1 VSAPSAEGVGAVTGD
16 ITAPS
21 APSNLAGVAA
31 GTSVSLS
38 WTASTDNVAVTRY
51 NVHRSTASGFTPSA
65 ANRIAQP
72 TGTSYTDSG
81 LAAGTYYYRVT
92 AEDAAGNVSTPSAQ
106 ASVTVSNTPPGLVA
120 AYGFDENGGT
130 ALTDNSGQGNNGV
143 ISGPTWTTA
152 GKYGSALTFDGTNDW
167 VTVPDSSSL
176 DLTTAVTLEA
186 WVRPTSL
193 GTDWKTVLFK
203 EQSGNLV
210 YGLYAN
216 TNGQRPNGQVFVSGA
231 DRNVNGTTQLPT
243 NTWTHLGVTY
253 DGSNLRLFVNG
264 TQAASVA
271 QAGAITTSNGV
282 LRIGGNNIWTEWF
295 AGDIDEVRVY
305 NRALI
310 ASEIQTDM
318 NTRVGVPDT
327 EAPSTPLNLVASGS
341 IGQASLTW
349 SPATDNVGVVR
360 YNVHRSTA
368 SGFTPS
374 AANRIAQPTGT
385 SYTDAGLAA
394 GTYYY
399 KVTAEDSAGNVSAPS
414 AQASAQATS
423 DTTPPSISVTAPAAG
438 STVTGTLSVNA
449 SATDNVG
456 VAGVQFRLDGS
467 NLGAE
472 DTSAPYSVSWD
483 SRTASNGAHSL
494 TAIARDASGNQAT
507 SAPVGITVDNSATPP
522 VGLVA
527 GYGFDEGSGSTTA
540 DAAGS
545 NNGALSGPTWA
556 LGKFGTSLSFDGGN
570 DWVTVP
576 DSNSLDLTAGMTLS
590 AWVFPTVLGTG
601 WRTVVM
607 KEQGAG
613 ISYDLYVNRN
623 TSIPIGEVD
632 TGGVSGVNG
641 TSQLPLNTWTH
652 LGVTYDGSTLRLY
665 QNGNLVSSQTDSG
678 SITPSSGPLRIGGNG
693 VWPEWFSGRIDEVRI
708 YNRALSQ
715 PEMQND
721 MAFGVA
727 HDTKPPTVTTV
738 TPASGASEV
747 SVASTATATFSEA
760 MNPASLTSST
770 FDLRNSSGTLVPA
783 TVSYDDLTGKAT
795 LQPSDALGV
804 ATTYTA
810 RIKGGATGARDRAG
824 NGLAADVVWTFTTEP
839 APPPILLVTGS
850 GNAFAGY
857 VPEILR
863 AEGLNEFS
871 VIDRNLLSPGL
882 LSLFDV
888 VIVGDTPLSAGQV
901 STLTTW
907 VNGGGN
913 LIALHPDKQL
923 AGLLGLTDT
932 GTTLA
937 NGYLLVN
944 TTTGPGTGIVGQT
957 IQYHGSADRYTLAG
971 ATSIATLYSSAS
983 AATSNPAVTLRSIGS
998 AGGQAAAFTYDLAR
1012 SIVYTRQGNPAWAGQ
1027 DRDGV
1032 FPIRPDDL
1040 FFGGSG
1046 QTDWVDLNK
1055 VAIPQADE
1063 QMRLLTNLIVT
1074 MNADRKPIPRFWYLP
1089 RGEKAAV
1096 VMTGDDHA
1104 NGGTA
1109 PRFDRYEQQSPAGCS
1124 VADWDCVRATS
1135 YIYPATPLTNADA
1148 AGYVADGFEVALHTN
1163 IGGGCAN
1170 WTQDVLNTAMSTQR
1184 AAFAAKYTSVP
1195 APVTERTHCV
1205 AWSDWATHAKVDL
1218 AFGIRLDTNYYYYPD
1233 VWMATKPGFMTGSGM
1248 PMRFADLD
1256 GSTIDVYQANTD
1268 MTDESGQAYPATVNA
1283 LLDKAVG
1290 PEGYYG
1296 IFTANMHTD
1305 SATHAGSDA
1314 IVASALARSVPVVSA
1329 KQMLDW
1335 VDGRNAS
1342 TFKNFSWSGGSL
1354 GFTITTGAGANGLQ
1368 GMLPVQSAAGTLSA
1382 LTRSGSAVFYSTQT
1396 IKGIQYAVFTATPG
1410 SYTATYG

>member
-1 VSAPSAEGVGAVTGD
+1 
-16 ITAPS
+16 
-21 APSNLAGVAA
+21 
-31 GTSVSLS
+31 
-38 WTASTDNVAVTRY
+38 
-51 NVHRSTASGFTPSA
+51 
-65 ANRIAQP
+65 
-72 TGTSYTDSG
+72 
-81 LAAGTYYYRVT
+81 
-92 AEDAAGNVSTPSAQ
+92 
-106 ASVTVSNTPPGLVA
+106 
-120 AYGFDENGGT
+120 
-130 ALTDNSGQGNNGV
+130 
-143 ISGPTWTTA
+143 
-152 GKYGSALTFDGTNDW
+152 
-167 VTVPDSSSL
+167 
-176 DLTTAVTLEA
+176 
-186 WVRPTSL
+186 
-193 GTDWKTVLFK
+193 
-203 EQSGNLV
+203 
-210 YGLYAN
+210 
-216 TNGQRPNGQVFVSGA
+216 
-231 DRNVNGTTQLPT
+231 
-243 NTWTHLGVTY
+243 
-253 DGSNLRLFVNG
+253 
-264 TQAASVA
+264 
-271 QAGAITTSNGV
+271 
-282 LRIGGNNIWTEWF
+282 
-295 AGDIDEVRVY
+295 
-305 NRALI
+305 
-310 ASEIQTDM
+310 
-318 NTRVGVPDT
+318 
-327 EAPSTPLNLVASGS
+327 
-341 IGQASLTW
+341 
-349 SPATDNVGVVR
+349 
-360 YNVHRSTA
+360 
-368 SGFTPS
+368 
-374 AANRIAQPTGT
+374 
-385 SYTDAGLAA
+385 
-394 GTYYY
+394 
-399 KVTAEDSAGNVSAPS
+399 
-414 AQASAQATS
+414 
-423 DTTPPSISVTAPAAG
+423 
-438 STVTGTLSVNA
+438 
-449 SATDNVG
+449 
-456 VAGVQFRLDGS
+456 
-467 NLGAE
+467 
-472 DTSAPYSVSWD
+472 
-483 SRTASNGAHSL
+483 
-494 TAIARDASGNQAT
+494 
-507 SAPVGITVDNSATPP
+507 
-522 VGLVA
+522 
-527 GYGFDEGSGSTTA
+527 
-540 DAAGS
+540 
-545 NNGALSGPTWA
+545 
-556 LGKFGTSLSFDGGN
+556 
-570 DWVTVP
+570 
-576 DSNSLDLTAGMTLS
+576 
-590 AWVFPTVLGTG
+590 
-601 WRTVVM
+601 
-607 KEQGAG
+607 
-613 ISYDLYVNRN
+613 
-623 TSIPIGEVD
+623 
-632 TGGVSGVNG
+632 
-641 TSQLPLNTWTH
+641 
-652 LGVTYDGSTLRLY
+652 
-665 QNGNLVSSQTDSG
+665 
-678 SITPSSGPLRIGGNG
+678 
-693 VWPEWFSGRIDEVRI
+693 
-708 YNRALSQ
+708 
-715 PEMQND
+715 
-721 MAFGVA
+721 
-727 HDTKPPTVTTV
+727 
-738 TPASGASEV
+738 
-747 SVASTATATFSEA
+747 
-760 MNPASLTSST
+760 
-770 FDLRNSSGTLVPA
+770 
-783 TVSYDDLTGKAT
+783 
-795 LQPSDALGV
+795 
-804 ATTYTA
+804 
-810 RIKGGATGARDRAG
+810 
-824 NGLAADVVWTFTTEP
+824 
-839 APPPILLVTGS
+839 
-850 GNAFAGY
+850 
-857 VPEILR
+857 
-863 AEGLNEFS
+863 
-871 VIDRNLLSPGL
+871 
-882 LSLFDV
+882 
-888 VIVGDTPLSAGQV
+888 V

-1109 PRFDRYEQQSPAGCS
+1109 GRFDQYIANSPAGCS
-1124 VADWDCVRATS
+1124 VANWDCVRSTS
-1135 YIYPATPLTNADA
+1135 YIYPSAPLTNAQA
-1148 AGYVADGFEVALHTN
+1148 ANYVAQGFEVALHTQ
-1163 IGGGCAN
+1163 ISGGCDN

-1305 SATHAGSDA
+1305 YAQHAGSDA

-1410 SYTATYG
+1410 SYTAAYQ

>member
-1 VSAPSAEGVGAVTGD
+1 
-16 ITAPS
+16 
-21 APSNLAGVAA
+21 
-31 GTSVSLS
+31 
-38 WTASTDNVAVTRY
+38 
-51 NVHRSTASGFTPSA
+51 
-65 ANRIAQP
+65 
-72 TGTSYTDSG
+72 
-81 LAAGTYYYRVT
+81 
-92 AEDAAGNVSTPSAQ
+92 
-106 ASVTVSNTPPGLVA
+106 
-120 AYGFDENGGT
+120 
-130 ALTDNSGQGNNGV
+130 
-143 ISGPTWTTA
+143 
-152 GKYGSALTFDGTNDW
+152 
-167 VTVPDSSSL
+167 
-176 DLTTAVTLEA
+176 
-186 WVRPTSL
+186 
-193 GTDWKTVLFK
+193 
-203 EQSGNLV
+203 
-210 YGLYAN
+210 
-216 TNGQRPNGQVFVSGA
+216 
-231 DRNVNGTTQLPT
+231 
-243 NTWTHLGVTY
+243 
-253 DGSNLRLFVNG
+253 
-264 TQAASVA
+264 
-271 QAGAITTSNGV
+271 
-282 LRIGGNNIWTEWF
+282 
-295 AGDIDEVRVY
+295 
-305 NRALI
+305 
-310 ASEIQTDM
+310 
-318 NTRVGVPDT
+318 
-327 EAPSTPLNLVASGS
+327 
-341 IGQASLTW
+341 
-349 SPATDNVGVVR
+349 
-360 YNVHRSTA
+360 
-368 SGFTPS
+368 
-374 AANRIAQPTGT
+374 
-385 SYTDAGLAA
+385 
-394 GTYYY
+394 
-399 KVTAEDSAGNVSAPS
+399 
-414 AQASAQATS
+414 
-423 DTTPPSISVTAPAAG
+423 
-438 STVTGTLSVNA
+438 
-449 SATDNVG
+449 
-456 VAGVQFRLDGS
+456 
-467 NLGAE
+467 
-472 DTSAPYSVSWD
+472 
-483 SRTASNGAHSL
+483 
-494 TAIARDASGNQAT
+494 
-507 SAPVGITVDNSATPP
+507 
-522 VGLVA
+522 
-527 GYGFDEGSGSTTA
+527 
-540 DAAGS
+540 
-545 NNGALSGPTWA
+545 
-556 LGKFGTSLSFDGGN
+556 
-570 DWVTVP
+570 
-576 DSNSLDLTAGMTLS
+576 
-590 AWVFPTVLGTG
+590 
-601 WRTVVM
+601 
-607 KEQGAG
+607 
-613 ISYDLYVNRN
+613 
-623 TSIPIGEVD
+623 
-632 TGGVSGVNG
+632 
-641 TSQLPLNTWTH
+641 
-652 LGVTYDGSTLRLY
+652 
-665 QNGNLVSSQTDSG
+665 
-678 SITPSSGPLRIGGNG
+678 
-693 VWPEWFSGRIDEVRI
+693 
-708 YNRALSQ
+708 
-715 PEMQND
+715 
-721 MAFGVA
+721 
-727 HDTKPPTVTTV
+727 
-738 TPASGASEV
+738 
-747 SVASTATATFSEA
+747 
-760 MNPASLTSST
+760 
-770 FDLRNSSGTLVPA
+770 
-783 TVSYDDLTGKAT
+783 
-795 LQPSDALGV
+795 
-804 ATTYTA
+804 
-810 RIKGGATGARDRAG
+810 
-824 NGLAADVVWTFTTEP
+824 
-839 APPPILLVTGS
+839 
-850 GNAFAGY
+850 
-857 VPEILR
+857 
-863 AEGLNEFS
+863 
-871 VIDRNLLSPGL
+871 

-1410 SYTATYG
+1410 SYTAAYQ